1 MTLTFLKYVYDS
13 HCHSSDAFNVYTFN
27 TSLCAFT
34 TFVFLEDGEKGR
46 YNVIFKMTC
55 HTTRLKKHN
64 SDKGFPRN

>member
-1 MTLTFLKYVYDS
+1 MYVYDS

-55 HTTRLKKHN
+55 HTTRLKNTLQWQRFSK
-64 SDKGFPRN
+64 KLILK